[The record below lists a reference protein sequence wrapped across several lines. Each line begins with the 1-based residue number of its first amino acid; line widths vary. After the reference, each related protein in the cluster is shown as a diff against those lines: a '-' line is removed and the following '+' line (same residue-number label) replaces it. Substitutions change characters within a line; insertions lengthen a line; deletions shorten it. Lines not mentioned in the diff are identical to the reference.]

1 MCVYIV
7 HKKETLKISKR
18 LASAAG
24 CVQIVL
30 FDSLHF
36 WKSNIYGESIPPSL
50 PSPSSLPSL
59 STLPPLSILPSLSTS
74 TRSSNLQCELQTHTH
89 SLSLSPVSKVGRE
102 NQRRSQEKNGG
113 AGEAVRSLVNS
124 N

>member
-7 HKKETLKISKR
+7 HKKETLKISNR

-36 WKSNIYGESIPPSL
+36 WKSNIYGVSIPPSL
-50 PSPSSLPSL
+50 PS
-59 STLPPLSILPSLSTS
+59 LSILPPFSLHPPSPLHPPFS
-74 TRSSNLQCELQTHTH
+74 LHQH
-89 SLSLSPVSKVGRE
+89 SI
-102 NQRRSQEKNGG
+102 
-113 AGEAVRSLVNS
+113 
-124 N
+124 